1 MDIRYIYMRRRD
13 VEFSDSRW
21 MNRFECD
28 SVHLQ
33 ALSHAAN
40 VMRCSV
46 LVVERDP
53 STGYMTP
60 LGFAAVL

>member
-13 VEFSDSRW
+13 AEFSDSQW
-21 MNRFECD
+21 MNRFEHE
-28 SVHLQ
+28 SVRSQ

-40 VMRCSV
+40 VMRCSL

-53 STGYMTP
+53 STGYMAP
-60 LGFAAVL
+60 VGFAALL